1 MSEAPTT
8 GHNQGPTFA
17 DRIADQLVDMPDW
30 LALENLRLLDRAQQV
45 EEAAGRA
52 PEGCEDGDTAEK
64 MADMVKAL
72 NVCAKALEDARKTNK
87 APILEAGRQLDGFF
101 ARPREKLEAKS
112 KDIRSRMDGYLR
124 QKAEAER
131 RRREAGAREA
141 AANARLAEE
150 AMNTEDEL
158 TQAIEAGAEADRARK
173 AAAAKAAELGRS
185 RGETGAL
192 ASLRT
197 TWEFE
202 ITGNVDLEALR
213 KHIPHDAIE
222 RAIRAFIKADGR
234 DLGGVRIFQATT
246 TVVR

>member
-17 DRIADQLVDMPDW
+17 DRIADQLADLNDW
-30 LALENLRLLDRAQQV
+30 LAVENLRILDRAEQLA
-45 EEAAGRA
+45 EASTRV
-52 PEGCEDGDTAEK
+52 PEKCEDDDTAEK

-101 ARPREKLEAKS
+101 ARPREKLEAMS

-124 QKAEAER
+124 RKAEAER
-131 RRREAGAREA
+131 KRREAEARDA
-141 AANARLAEE
+141 AAKARLAEE

-173 AAAAKAAELGRS
+173 AAAAKAADLGRS

-197 TWEFE
+197 TWDFE
-202 ITGNVDLEALR
+202 ITGAVDLEALR
-213 KHIPHDAIE
+213 KHIPQDAIE
-222 RAIRAFIKADGR
+222 RAIRAYIKADGR
-234 DLGGVRIFQATT
+234 ELGGVRIFQITS